1 MEALP
6 QLMVL
11 VSLSRTS
18 THISPLDALEVLRL
32 ARPRA
37 SPQPSPYPVRRA
49 GGRYKESQRRQSIKY
64 GKRERKNK
72 KNF

>member
-1 MEALP
+1 MSNAFVEALP

-37 SPQPSPYPVRRA
+37 SPQPSSRGGGSFKGVPETTIYKVWETRA
-49 GGRYKESQRRQSIKY
+49 
-64 GKRERKNK
+64 K
-72 KNF
+72 K

>member
-1 MEALP
+1 MSNAFVEALP

-37 SPQPSPYPVRRA
+37 SPQPSA
-49 GGRYKESQRRQSIKY
+49 GGGGSFKGVPEQLIYKVWD
-64 GKRERKNK
+64 
-72 KNF
+72 